1 MNAGPDYQGE
11 FRRMI
16 KANAAAVIPALDKR
30 EDWLLEKIA
39 NAAERYGVTAGVISA
54 ALQECEVLRFYFAKD
69 PQKQGMHENA
79 AAKFICAIDGVEDF
93 QRGAAG
99 GKNALFIVGGR
110 VVNAGELRVLR
121 GENRQLTYSKSVDF
135 LWRFRGVNF
144 YAYHKFT
151 GAKSGGA
158 QGNQGN
164 DVRTFLRE
172 SVPNET
178 PECAFI
184 ALCDGGFYAAPN
196 GIMGKTRMD
205 GIQAIA
211 EEAKNGNVF
220 AMTTG
225 ELPVFLRFKF
235 RRAAD

>member
-1 MNAGPDYQGE
+1 MNAGPDYAGE
-11 FRRMI
+11 FTRMI
-16 KANAAAVIPALDKR
+16 KANAAEVIPALKNR
-30 EDWLLEKIA
+30 EDWLMVKIA
-39 NAAERYGVTAGVISA
+39 NAAERYGVTPDAISG
-54 ALQECEVLRFYFAKD
+54 ALRDCEVLRFYFAKD

-93 QRGAAG
+93 RRGAAG
-99 GKNALFIVGGR
+99 GKNALYIVGGQ
-110 VVNAGELRVLR
+110 VVNAGELRAMR

-135 LWRFRGVNF
+135 LWRFRGADF

-172 SVPNET
+172 SVPNKT
-178 PECAFI
+178 PKRAFV

-211 EEAKNGNVF
+211 AEAKNRNVF

-225 ELPVFLRFKF
+225 ELPGFLRFKF
-235 RRAAD
+235 AAVR